1 MFRVWVVDGQGPPD
15 SDGNRLR
22 GWLGASLRRR
32 ACRPECSD
40 PARCPDRTACSYAR
54 FFEGATAK
62 VLPSG
67 FAQPPRPFVLR
78 AIEANG
84 RYRLHVFDPD
94 PYWREAIEPVGIEER
109 VVEPVVEVASG
120 LTVEF
125 LTPTE
130 LKFGGALAPE
140 GAAFI
145 ARARDRV
152 AMLAWHYQG
161 LQALFDSAR
170 IAEEVEGACWETEG
184 SYPVAG
190 ARTSRRTGQTHPLRG
205 FVGTWRARG
214 RFCETLRL
222 LRFAEWTGVGRQT
235 VWGHGRIRVTALE

>member
-1 MFRVWVVDGQGPPD
+1 MFRVWVVDAQGPPD
-15 SDGNRLR
+15 SDANRLR

-32 ACRPECSD
+32 WCRPECAD
-40 PARCPDRTACSYAR
+40 PAWCPERAACVYAR

-62 VLPSG
+62 GLPSG

-78 AIEANG
+78 GIEPGG
-84 RYRLHVFDPD
+84 RYQLHVFDPE
-94 PYWREAIEPVGIEER
+94 PYWRAAIEPLKIEEHA
-109 VVEPVVEVASG
+109 VDPATEAASG
-120 LTVEF
+120 LMVEF

-130 LKFGGALAPE
+130 LKSGGGLASEPAAL
-140 GAAFI
+140 I

-161 LQALFDSAR
+161 LGSLLDAGR
-170 IAEEVEGACWETEG
+170 IEEEMAGASWETAG
-184 SYPVAG
+184 SYPAPG
-190 ARTSRRTGQTHPLRG
+190 ARTSRRTGQTHPLGGFAGIWRG
-205 FVGTWRARG
+205 RG

-235 VWGHGRIRVTALE
+235 VWGHGRIRVTAVE